1 MLRGVMQGQ
10 IPPTEQ
16 LLGAM
21 SVARHGSFT
30 KAANELGLSQPA
42 LSRQVMSL
50 EKLLG
55 VKIFDRVGRSVRLT
69 SVGEELITKIQPLL
83 EDISRLTVNLA
94 AAGGTTSGR
103 VRLGATES
111 VAVHALPSILR
122 GFLQAN
128 KRVALRMVCQTSER
142 LPEMIN
148 AGDIDIAVTAVEHDT
163 LGLRV
168 EELWSEELVLVL
180 PIGHAARS
188 RNIKNYTEED
198 FILLPAHTITRRLM
212 DKALRDIGISLKVG
226 LEHASPEVIK
236 AMVSAGMGLAILPEP
251 TVRPEV
257 RRGELAAWPLN
268 DLRVERKIVALSDP
282 RREPWPAEEA
292 LLKALKSYAR

>member
-1 MLRGVMQGQ
+1 MLPPVLQGQ

-16 LLGAM
+16 LIGALT
-21 SVARHGSFT
+21 VARHGSFT
-30 KAANELGLSQPA
+30 KAAQELGLSQPA

-69 SVGEELITKIQPLL
+69 HVGEELINKVQPIL
-83 EDISRLTVNLA
+83 EDISRLAVNLA

-122 GFLQAN
+122 GFLQNN
-128 KRVALRMVCQTSER
+128 KRVALRMVCQTSEQ
-142 LPEMIN
+142 LPDMLT
-148 AGDIDIAVTAVEHDT
+148 AGDIDLAVTAVEHDSH
-163 LGLRV
+163 GLRTDD
-168 EELWSEELVLVL
+168 LWEEELVLVL
-180 PIGHAARS
+180 PVGHQARS
-188 RNIKNYTEED
+188 RNIKSYTDEE
-198 FILLPAHTITRRLM
+198 FILLPTHTMTRRLI
-212 DKALRDIGISLKVG
+212 DKALREIGVNLRVG

-251 TVRPEV
+251 TVRREV
-257 RRGELAAWPLN
+257 RRGELSAWPLN
-268 DLRVERKIVALSDP
+268 DLQVKRRIVALSDP
-282 RREPWPAEEA
+282 RRDLWPAEQA

>member
-1 MLRGVMQGQ
+1 
-10 IPPTEQ
+10 
-16 LLGAM
+16 M

-30 KAANELGLSQPA
+30 KAAQELGLSQPA

-50 EKLLG
+50 EKQLG
-55 VKIFDRVGRSVRLT
+55 VKLFDRVGRSVRLT
-69 SVGEELITKIQPLL
+69 SVGEELVNKMTPLL

-122 GFLQAN
+122 GFLQSN
-128 KRVALRMVCQTSER
+128 KRVALRMVCQTSEL
-142 LPEMIN
+142 LPDMIN
-148 AGDIDIAVTAVEHDT
+148 AGDIDLAVTAVEHDT
-163 LGLRV
+163 LGLRM
-168 EELWSEELVLVL
+168 EELWDEELVLVL
-180 PIGHAARS
+180 PVGHQARS
-188 RNIKNYTEED
+188 RNIKTYVDED
-198 FILLPAHTITRRLM
+198 FILLPLHTITRRLI
-212 DKALRDIGISLKVG
+212 DKALREESVNLNVV

-251 TVRPEV
+251 TVRREV
-257 RRGELAAWPLN
+257 RRGELSAWPLN
-268 DLRVERKIVALSDP
+268 DLKVSRKIVALSDP

>member
-1 MLRGVMQGQ
+1 MLQGQ

-16 LLGAM
+16 LIGAL

-30 KAANELGLSQPA
+30 KAAQELGLSQPA

-50 EKLLG
+50 EKQLG
-55 VKIFDRVGRSVRLT
+55 VKVFDRVGRSVRLT
-69 SVGEELITKIQPLL
+69 SVGEELVNKMAPLL

-111 VAVHALPSILR
+111 VAVHALPGILR
-122 GFLQAN
+122 GFLQSH
-128 KRVALRMVCQTSER
+128 KRVSLRMVCQTSEV
-142 LPEMIN
+142 LPDMIN
-148 AGDIDIAVTAVEHDT
+148 AGDIDLAVTAIEQDAM
-163 LGLRV
+163 GLRV
-168 EELWSEELVLVL
+168 EELWDEELVLVL
-180 PIGHAARS
+180 PIGHQARS
-188 RNIKNYTEED
+188 RNIKSYVDED

-212 DKALRDIGISLKVG
+212 DRVLREHHVTLHVA

-257 RRGELAAWPLN
+257 RRGELSAWPLN
-268 DLRVERKIVALSDP
+268 DLKVKRKIVALSDP
-282 RREPWPAEEA
+282 RRELWPAELA
-292 LLKALKSYAR
+292 LIKAMKSYAR

>member
-1 MLRGVMQGQ
+1 MLQGQ

-16 LLGAM
+16 LIGALT
-21 SVARHGSFT
+21 VARHGSFT
-30 KAANELGLSQPA
+30 KAAQELGLSQPA

-69 SVGEELITKIQPLL
+69 HVGEELINKVQPIL
-83 EDISRLTVNLA
+83 EDISRLAVNLA

-122 GFLQAN
+122 GFLQNN
-128 KRVALRMVCQTSER
+128 KRVSLRMVCQTSEQ
-142 LPEMIN
+142 LPDMLS
-148 AGDIDIAVTAVEHDT
+148 AGDIDLAVTAVEHDSH
-163 LGLRV
+163 GLRT
-168 EELWSEELVLVL
+168 EDLWEEELVLVL
-180 PIGHAARS
+180 PVGHKARS
-188 RNIKNYTEED
+188 RNIKSYGDDE
-198 FILLPAHTITRRLM
+198 FILLPSHTMTRRLI
-212 DKALRDIGISLKVG
+212 DKALREIGMTLRVG

-251 TVRPEV
+251 TVRREV

-268 DLRVERKIVALSDP
+268 DLRVKRRIVALSDP
-282 RREPWPAEEA
+282 RRDLWPAEQA